1 MLTGYAFLSPW
12 LIGFFA
18 FTLIPVACSL
28 YYSFCDYTLLQPP
41 VWEGLANY
49 RALASDPVFWQALQA
64 TALYG
69 AIALPAGLALAFA
82 LALLLNAKVPGL
94 AVYRTLI
101 YLPSLVPAVAAAL
114 IWMWMYNPR
123 VGLINLALRAVGVA
137 HPPAWLNDV
146 HWALPALVL
155 LGLWGCGNTVVVFLA
170 GLQDV
175 PAELY
180 EAATLDGAGPLAQVL
195 HVTLPVVAPVI
206 FFNAVLG
213 LIAVT
218 HLFVPA
224 YLMTTGGPNR
234 STYFYTYYLFDNA
247 FVYLKMGYA
256 SAMAWI
262 QLVVVLGL
270 TGVAFGVGRRW
281 IR

>member
-1 MLTGYAFLSPW
+1 MILS
-12 LIGFFA
+12 
-18 FTLIPVACSL
+18 
-28 YYSFCDYTLLQPP
+28 
-41 VWEGLANY
+41 
-49 RALASDPVFWQALQA
+49 
-64 TALYG
+64 
-69 AIALPAGLALAFA
+69 
-82 LALLLNAKVPGL
+82 
-94 AVYRTLI
+94 
-101 YLPSLVPAVAAAL
+101 
-114 IWMWMYNPR
+114 
-123 VGLINLALRAVGVA
+123 
-137 HPPAWLNDV
+137 
-146 HWALPALVL
+146 
-155 LGLWGCGNTVVVFLA
+155 LWGCGNTVVVFLA

-175 PAELY
+175 PGELY

-195 HVTLPVVAPVI
+195 HVTLPALAPVI

-262 QLVVVLGL
+262 QLLVVLGL
-270 TGVAFGVGRRW
+270 TATAFFSGPALAAGRPGLEDPNDE
-281 IR
+281 IRNPNQ